1 MTPNTP
7 HSVRSN
13 YDRLAAPYAEHLFH
27 ELDNKLLDRALLDQ
41 FAEQTAAVGPVC
53 DMGCGPGHVARYLH
67 DRGCKVFGLDLSPRM
82 IDEARRL
89 NPGIPF
95 REGDL
100 FALDLAANSLAG
112 ITAFYAIVNIPA
124 ASLPQVFRELARVL
138 APNGLLLLAFH
149 IGDDTIP
156 VTELWGQ
163 PVSMDFF
170 LFEPSA
176 IRPQLE
182 SAGLHIEQTVERD
195 PYPPGVEHQ
204 TRRAYI
210 FARKPAL

>member
-1 MTPNTP
+1 MTDNTP
-7 HSVRSN
+7 QSVRDN
-13 YDRLAAPYAEHLFH
+13 YDRLAAQYAAHLFR
-27 ELDNKLLDRALLDQ
+27 ELDQKPLDRALLNL
-41 FAEQTAAVGPVC
+41 FAEQTAHGSVC

-67 DRGCKVFGLDLSPRM
+67 DRGCSVFGLDISPAM
-82 IDEARRL
+82 LAEARRL

-95 REGDL
+95 REGNL
-100 FALDLAANSLAG
+100 LALDLAANSLAG

-124 ASLPQVFRELARVL
+124 AALPQVFRELARVL

-149 IGDDTIP
+149 IGDGTIP

-176 IRPQLE
+176 IRPLLE
-182 SAGLHIEQTVERD
+182 SAGLHIEQSIERD

-210 FARKPAL
+210 FARKPSL

>member
-13 YDRLAAPYAEHLFH
+13 YDRLAASYAEHLFH

-53 DMGCGPGHVARYLH
+53 DMGCGPGHVARYLR
-67 DRGCKVFGLDLSPRM
+67 DRSCNVFGLDLSPRM
-82 IDEARRL
+82 LDEARRL

-149 IGDDTIP
+149 IGNDTIP

-182 SAGLHIEQTVERD
+182 SAGLHIEQTIERD

-204 TRRAYI
+204 TRRTYI